1 MTLVK
6 IGHLTGQLFKVKHGL
21 KQQNRVFNQ
30 NFAKGGLNQQ
40 LEYLCL
46 KIILFEQSA
55 EQIGAT
61 QACYKQTFG
70 GEASRR
76 WVIFVLEQ
84 KIAV

>member
-1 MTLVK
+1 M
-6 IGHLTGQLFKVKHGL
+6 
-21 KQQNRVFNQ
+21 FNQ

-61 QACYKQTFG
+61 QACRKRTFG
-70 GEASRR
+70 GEAQSR
-76 WVIFVLEQ
+76 WAIFVLEQ
-84 KIAV
+84 KNSYLSAIWIAFRTIVGPFESANCSI